1 MRWERIRFIRGKT
14 SRQNGMQGMM
24 PELLGVL
31 PCCRA
36 PGRFRSSDGKW
47 HMPWASKRSLS
58 LPRLALATPSR
69 GVEPMSA
76 ECRFSCP
83 HCHIH
88 ISLFLGRL
96 LPSNFL
102 AMFTTRLS
110 DPLRGRRRVYG
121 NRVSCHRPSNQILP
135 CMQHSNHDA
144 PSTPV
149 SCSLVII

>member
-14 SRQNGMQGMM
+14 SHQNGMQGMM

-110 DPLRGRRRVYG
+110 DPSADADVFMEIALVAIARRIRSFRAC
-121 NRVSCHRPSNQILP
+121 NIQIMMLL
-135 CMQHSNHDA
+135 A
-144 PSTPV
+144 PPFHAP
-149 SCSLVII
+149 